1 MLTSNATTP
10 VKGASPDQIAWR
22 GIELCRA
29 GDWRDGL
36 YWLGLAAGSES
47 GSSTNF
53 PSLFYAYFGFGVA
66 RYQGKKHQ
74 GLKLCRHALE
84 LEFYQP
90 ENYLYLARTYLLL
103 GDRRNANDIIERG
116 LQIDATN
123 ESLIRLRSEFGRRQ
137 PPTFPFLARSNPLN
151 RAVGRLRHGIR
162 RPPKREG
169 NASSTRGG

>member
-1 MLTSNATTP
+1 MVTTNNQAQI
-10 VKGASPDQIAWR
+10 KGASPDQIAWR

-36 YWLGLAAGSES
+36 YWLGLAAGAEVRGTSL
-47 GSSTNF
+47 
-53 PSLFYAYFGFGVA
+53 PSLFYAYLGFGVA

-103 GDRRNANDIIERG
+103 GDRRNANDVIERG

-123 ESLIRLRSEFGRRQ
+123 ESLVRLRSELGQRL
-137 PPTFPFLARSNPLN
+137 PPVFPFLARGNPLN
-151 RAVGRLRHGIR
+151 RAVGRLRHGFR
-162 RPPKREG
+162 RSDK
-169 NASSTRGG
+169 STRAESPSRGA